1 MLTEPIWTLV
11 YSDKWQIWSTTK
23 MASWTP
29 ILKHCD
35 FLLSWNG
42 TTFWRVELHHWT
54 CLRDCPREEQC
65 LKQANLSCTFG
76 GGIITTTTTEVR
88 DRQAFSWNRDA
99 FMNQLKTQVIQ
110 PKGQKIFS
118 LWWVAFVQFFYL
130 FEWLNISRI
139 CCSYWVNNKISK
151 SNSNHHLPHHQH
163 NPHNYDHNPAVDIVM
178 TLLLDIVIVLTY
190 DWMRALGQC
199 RFGLVGWLDTG
210 RFFAQ
215 QHFKLTLTGQGVGG
229 VHTIMMDDEDGDDGN
244 DAYMHMLM
252 VVMLRGLLWVANLL
266 EI

>member
-1 MLTEPIWTLV
+1 
-11 YSDKWQIWSTTK
+11 

-76 GGIITTTTTEVR
+76 GGIITTTTTTTEVR

-110 PKGQKIFS
+110 LKGQNIFS

-130 FEWLNISRI
+130 NGWIFQGFVAVIGWTTKYQNQIAITIFPITSTIHIIMIIILLLTLLWL
-139 CCSYWVNNKISK
+139 CCW
-151 SNSNHHLPHHQH
+151 
-163 NPHNYDHNPAVDIVM
+163 
-178 TLLLDIVIVLTY
+178 TLLLFWLMTGCEP
-190 DWMRALGQC
+190 LGSA
-199 RFGLVGWLDTG
+199 GSGWLRDW
-210 RFFAQ
+210 
-215 QHFKLTLTGQGVGG
+215 TLAGFSLNNTL
-229 VHTIMMDDEDGDDGN
+229 N
-244 DAYMHMLM
+244 S
-252 VVMLRGLLWVANLL
+252 LWPGK
-266 EI
+266 E